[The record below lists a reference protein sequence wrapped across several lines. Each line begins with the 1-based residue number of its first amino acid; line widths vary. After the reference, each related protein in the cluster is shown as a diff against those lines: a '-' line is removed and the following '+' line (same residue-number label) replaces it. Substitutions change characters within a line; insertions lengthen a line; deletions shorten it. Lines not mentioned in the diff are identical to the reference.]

1 MRKGM
6 RIGPDALRT
15 IIALFVLAVLAGL
28 VRDTPALR
36 RYLKSG
42 TM

>member
-15 IIALFVLAVLAGL
+15 IIALFVLAVIVGL
-28 VRDTPALR
+28 VRDTPVLR
-36 RYLKSG
+36 RYLRAG
-42 TM
+42 P